1 MDWLPPGRMTF
12 PAWALFSVLKLAV
25 DFFGPDTSEWK
36 KCGDFKLS
44 GCLWAAADL
53 PGPGKALKGVKIW
66 KKARKAEKKTDD
78 AVDAAEKAVEKCHS
92 FTEETQVELAD
103 GGHSDIKDVKVGDKV
118 LATDPETGRAKLA
131 RSLRRSSPT
140 MTRTSPTSQ

>member
-1 MDWLPPGRMTF
+1 MD
-12 PAWALFSVLKLAV
+12 FS
-25 DFFGPDTSEWK
+25 PDASEWK

-66 KKARKAEKKTDD
+66 KKARKAEKKADD

-103 GGHSDIKDVKVGDKV
+103 GGHSDIEDIKVGDKV
-118 LATDPETGRAKLA
+118 LAGSRNRGRARLA
-131 RSLRRSSPT
+131 QVVATIVTNDDKDFTDLASEDR
-140 MTRTSPTSQ
+140 